1 MQKNTIVRRLA
12 GFAAVIAFG
21 VPLVG
26 CADAPPE
33 QGTDSTTKSFK
44 QLQTEAEA
52 LARKGAVY
60 EGDPWEA
67 RFREQHDL
75 DELAAGNLLA
85 YLDEEREV
93 SGALPTD
100 RRIVLQRFRD
110 ELGDWRLVLLTP
122 FGARIHAP

>member
-1 MQKNTIVRRLA
+1 MQNNTIVRRLA

-44 QLQTEAEA
+44 QLQMEAEV

-67 RFREQHDL
+67 RFREQFWSSQHIHDSWNRC
-75 DELAAGNLLA
+75 NLG
-85 YLDEEREV
+85 ENV
-93 SGALPTD
+93 PKALQQGPGC
-100 RRIVLQRFRD
+100 Q
-110 ELGDWRLVLLTP
+110 
-122 FGARIHAP
+122 